1 MKNRM
6 EKLMEK
12 AVHNMLAT
20 AAQMKQCYSI
30 HLLQKKKKN
39 TKATPI
45 YLNNL
50 MGVQTL
56 DG

>member
-1 MKNRM
+1 
-6 EKLMEK
+6 MEK

-50 MGVQTL
+50 MGVQTS